1 MKRYLSATCIAIVS
15 LLFLSACAPAATA
28 AKPMA
33 SESLAP
39 YDGPIETL
47 AIVLSPGSYFYGMDD
62 LIYDESVTAIYGSTY
77 VRSRFDLVE
86 REDTNTLLSE
96 QNLIKDGYVDNSAGP
111 QIGQLLGAKYVLIV
125 EVTNAT
131 ATQVSG
137 GGFLGLGGSGYNT
150 DVRISMR
157 LIDSETA
164 VIVGRSTGRVSQLVA
179 DGISILGMNANVN
192 DEQSAIL
199 SVFPTALRDAIDV
212 LLLQIA

>member
-1 MKRYLSATCIAIVS
+1 MKRHLFTTYMFVS
-15 LLFLSACAPAATA
+15 SLFFLAACAPA

-33 SESLAP
+33 SASLAP

-47 AIVLSPGSYFYGMDD
+47 AIVLASGRYFSEVET
-62 LIYDESVTAIYGSTY
+62 LVYDESVTTIYQSNY

-86 REDTNTLLSE
+86 REDTTKLLEE

-131 ATQVSG
+131 ATYVSG
-137 GGFLGLGGSGYNT
+137 GGLFGLGGSGYNT
-150 DVRISMR
+150 DVRVSMR
-157 LIDSETA
+157 LIDSETGI
-164 VIVGRSTGRVSQLVA
+164 IVGRSTGRANQLIA
-179 DGISILGMNANVN
+179 DGITILGINANTSDEESAIISILPA
-192 DEQSAIL
+192 
-199 SVFPTALRDAIDV
+199 ALQDAIDV

>member
-1 MKRYLSATCIAIVS
+1 MKRYLSATCIVIA
-15 LLFLSACAPAATA
+15 LLFLSACAPAAA
-28 AKPMA
+28 PKAMA
-33 SESLAP
+33 SASLPP

-62 LIYDESVTAIYGSTY
+62 LIYDEAVTAIYQSDY

-86 REDTNTLLSE
+86 RQDTDTLLEE
-96 QNLIKDGYVDNSAGP
+96 QGLIKDGYVDNSAGP
-111 QIGQLLGAKYVLIV
+111 QIGKLLGAKYVLIV

-131 ATQVSG
+131 ATRVSG
-137 GGFLGLGGSGYNT
+137 GGILGLGGSGFNT

-164 VIVGRSTGRVSQLVA
+164 LIVGRSTGRVSQLVA
-179 DGISILGMNANVN
+179 DGITILGMNANMN
-192 DEQSAIL
+192 DEQSAII
-199 SVFPTALRDAIDV
+199 SVFPAALQDAIDV